1 MAINLTAKY
10 ASAIEKLYTHSSF
23 LRPHCKA
30 NVEMTGAKSCRVYM
44 LKTNPVVDYNR
55 SGTSRYGELKD
66 VQDIVNEY
74 IMTQDK
80 AFNGVVDKGDESEQ
94 AISNKSALWLRQEIA
109 EQCVPTGDKYGFSQ
123 LAKLGHINGVTAEPA
138 KSTIVSM
145 VYDAAAHMDENLVPE
160 SGRVLFIRAKDRQK
174 IIMSDEWS
182 GLDSLAGKQ
191 LPTGT
196 CGQIAG
202 FTVVTVPSNMFPADV
217 YMIAMHTSAVAFPYR
232 INDTKIHNDPVG
244 AMRVKFREI
253 RVDPLH
259 QRRVVFAGHGLAVQI
274 PQSQLLCQNFIEYRV
289 LILLN
294 GIVDAAVGKG
304 AGGDQI
310 SPVLLHQLG
319 HPLRET
325 LGKDSAFHLIVFF
338 DAVVAAGGVENPV
351 SYVYQIQQIP
361 KFLVCQFELHK
372 EPPPI
377 SL

>member
-109 EQCVPTGDKYGFSQ
+109 EQCVPTGDKYGFAQ

-145 VYDAAAHMDENLVPE
+145 VYDAAAHMDENLVPRPRAVHPRE
-160 SGRVLFIRAKDRQK
+160 GQTEDHHVGRVER
-174 IIMSDEWS
+174 S
-182 GLDSLAGKQ
+182 
-191 LPTGT
+191 
-196 CGQIAG
+196 
-202 FTVVTVPSNMFPADV
+202 
-217 YMIAMHTSAVAFPYR
+217 
-232 INDTKIHNDPVG
+232 
-244 AMRVKFREI
+244 
-253 RVDPLH
+253 
-259 QRRVVFAGHGLAVQI
+259 
-274 PQSQLLCQNFIEYRV
+274 
-289 LILLN
+289 
-294 GIVDAAVGKG
+294 
-304 AGGDQI
+304 
-310 SPVLLHQLG
+310 
-319 HPLRET
+319 
-325 LGKDSAFHLIVFF
+325 
-338 DAVVAAGGVENPV
+338 
-351 SYVYQIQQIP
+351 
-361 KFLVCQFELHK
+361 
-372 EPPPI
+372 
-377 SL
+377 